1 MTPRKF
7 WAVVSV
13 VFITTMLRPAVS
25 AIGPIL
31 SNLQAGLNLNPVQI
45 SLLAS
50 LPVLCFGLG
59 AFAGPWLVERLGLH
73 KAFGLVLAIITV
85 GIAAR
90 VWFGY
95 WPLLLLSIVVALAI
109 AAANVF
115 FPTFIR
121 AEFPNSIAR
130 LTAVYTT
137 LLALFAALA
146 STASVPLTNAL
157 GSWQTSLALWAL
169 PGILAL
175 LSWWMLSRQSH
186 DQEPQAASVGH
197 IDANLW
203 KHPLT
208 WSIVGFFGIQSM
220 NFYNTLSWLPTILV
234 SQGYSPQ
241 AAGGFLGL
249 NTIVGVPVGLLIT
262 ANLKRFKSIATV
274 VWLIGIV
281 TAAGFVFYA
290 TGPQFT
296 VLALVLNG
304 AGMASSFPVALAL
317 IGMKAS
323 SAQQTTQLS
332 AISQGFGY
340 LVAAIGTFAA
350 GFMFNLIHSWS
361 VVLIAL
367 AVAAVAQSV
376 AGAYAARHRGI

>member
-1 MTPRKF
+1 MTARKF
-7 WAVVSV
+7 WAIASV

-25 AIGPIL
+25 AVGPIL
-31 SNLQAGLNLNPVQI
+31 SEVQTGLGINSLQI

-73 KAFGLVLAIITV
+73 NAFGLVLALITV
-85 GIAAR
+85 GVAAR

-95 WPLLLLSIVVALAI
+95 LPLLLLSIMVALAI

-146 STASVPLTNAL
+146 STAAVPLL
-157 GSWQTSLALWAL
+157 GVLGGWQSSLAVWAL
-169 PGILAL
+169 PGVLAL
-175 LSWWMLSRQSH
+175 FSWWMLARQPH
-186 DQEPQAASVGH
+186 DTAPVAAHVGH

-220 NFYNTLSWLPTILV
+220 NFYNTVSWLPTILI
-234 SQGYSPQ
+234 SQGYTPQ
-241 AAGGFLGL
+241 EAGAFLGL

-262 ANLKRFKSIATV
+262 ANLKRFRSIAVV
-274 VWLIGIV
+274 VWMIGIV
-281 TAAGFVFYA
+281 TAAGFVLYA
-290 TGPQFT
+290 MGPAFT
-296 VLALVLNG
+296 VPALILNG
-304 AGMASSFPVALAL
+304 IGMSSSFPVALAL

-323 SAQQTTQLS
+323 SSQQTTQLS

-340 LVAAIGTFAA
+340 LVAAVGTFLA
-350 GFMFNLIHSWS
+350 GYVFELIHSWS

-367 AVAAVAQSV
+367 AVAAVLQSF
-376 AGAYAARHRGI
+376 AGAFAARHRGI